1 MEEKTREEFLND
13 LCPRIR
19 MVVADLMEYN
29 CGCALLDFFRQRPLT
44 WLTASDLAYHLR
56 QPHPQVVAALD
67 QMVKTRFVERRS
79 ILNAT
84 FYSLTRNENL
94 LNVLEQFWIWRDDW
108 QNRVESVREALQLQT

>member
-19 MVVADLMEYN
+19 TVVADLMEYD
-29 CGCALLDFFRQRPLT
+29 CGCAVLDFFRQRPLT
-44 WLTASDLAYHLR
+44 WLEASDVAYHLR

-67 QMVKTRFVERRS
+67 QIAKTRFVERRS
-79 ILNAT
+79 ISNAT
-84 FYSLTRNENL
+84 FYSLTRNEKL

-108 QNRVESVREALQLQT
+108 QHRVESVREILQLQT